1 VPQAVRKQGIESVAV
16 VLKNSYLFP
25 DHEEQVGEL
34 AQELGFTQV
43 APFHAFWDFGVPLLF
58 RGLDTRVEL
67 ARCWRIEPCRSFL
80 TTLGALLSCAQ
91 VSLSSAVM
99 PMVKMVPRGFT
110 AAADAY
116 LTPKILRCAE

>member
-1 VPQAVRKQGIESVAV
+1 MPQAVRKQGIESVAV

-58 RGLDTRVEL
+58 SALDIRVEL
-67 ARCWRIEPCRSFL
+67 AWQQGV
-80 TTLGALLSCAQ
+80 GA
-91 VSLSSAVM
+91 SSHA
-99 PMVKMVPRGFT
+99 GHS
-110 AAADAY
+110 
-116 LTPKILRCAE
+116 I